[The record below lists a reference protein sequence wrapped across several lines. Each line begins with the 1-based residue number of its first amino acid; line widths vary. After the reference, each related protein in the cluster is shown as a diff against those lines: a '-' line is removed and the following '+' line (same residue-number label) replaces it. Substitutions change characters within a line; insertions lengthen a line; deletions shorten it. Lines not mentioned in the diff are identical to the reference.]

1 MMSKVDYIFWFAVL
15 TFVAPL
21 VNPRPRNSRQPGKL
35 FYFIIIFFYAS
46 NMPYYDLN
54 VKTFV
59 LAVLSNS
66 NIAVVRVCQFFV
78 AQRATSQTFV
88 QNFL

>member
-1 MMSKVDYIFWFAVL
+1 
-15 TFVAPL
+15 
-21 VNPRPRNSRQPGKL
+21 
-35 FYFIIIFFYAS
+35 
-46 NMPYYDLN
+46 MPYYDLN

-59 LAVLSNS
+59 LAILSNS